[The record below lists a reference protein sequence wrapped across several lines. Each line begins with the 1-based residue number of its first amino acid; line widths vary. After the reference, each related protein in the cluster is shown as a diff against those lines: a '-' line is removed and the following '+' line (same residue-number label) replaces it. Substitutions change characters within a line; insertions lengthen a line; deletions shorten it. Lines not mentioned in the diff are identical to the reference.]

1 MTLLYAFSN
10 DIFSVINFF
19 SFFNWLCIAMAIIGM
34 MWLRYKKPEL
44 DRPIKVS
51 QPRELFSRGFSK
63 KCGWWW
69 RELVCQAGKNKGAL
83 DLLLVFVIIDSH
95 WSWLWHQEI
104 FLLCV
109 TRQTKIHSAQMNRYW
124 SQIKRQEGSWMLV
137 SWCWGWLRACVCSV
151 LVLPMLWGPE
161 SVHTVSVGKAKKSLW
176 VLHLRLKAFTIRVQ
190 IWKVSHGLGR
200 FAWSQWCP
208 LRWWKHKRVCVWVRG
223 RALSPHSPH
232 HRGPLLQLECVSVC
246 VWWSEAE
253 K

>member
-137 SWCWGWLRACVCSV
+137 SWCWGWLRACVCVCAVYSCYPCCGDLNLFIQSV
-151 LVLPMLWGPE
+151 WEKQKKVFECYIWGWKLSQLGSRFGKLAMVWVGLHDLSDVLWGDGN
-161 SVHTVSVGKAKKSLW
+161 TN
-176 VLHLRLKAFTIRVQ
+176 
-190 IWKVSHGLGR
+190 
-200 FAWSQWCP
+200 
-208 LRWWKHKRVCVWVRG
+208 VCVC
-223 RALSPHSPH
+223 
-232 HRGPLLQLECVSVC
+232 E
-246 VWWSEAE
+246 
-253 K
+253 